1 MSNGQGLG
9 PAPEPAGQQV
19 QPGPVHSIRARMDC
33 AEKATTEI
41 FRHLEWQERVVRD
54 IAAELGWE
62 VAVHPRDETQE
73 EPATY

>member
-9 PAPEPAGQQV
+9 PAPEPAGQ
-19 QPGPVHSIRARMDC
+19 HSIKARMDR

-62 VAVHPRDETQE
+62 VAVHPRDDPQDAQT
-73 EPATY
+73 TY